1 MEQFKRAKVVMLP
14 TEESK
19 GDFSKERIYPC
30 ILKHSWMFDDNQK
43 GKLTFV
49 DCNIRTPTQLQHLYI
64 TSDDEIK
71 EGDWYYTPS
80 KRSIEQCIKQLLII
94 KDSINDIVQ
103 LKIIATTDKSLTIKS
118 EKAGENS
125 WYNPLPQPSNRF
137 IQSYIESYNKGN
149 IITDVNVTYEEYILQ
164 HINKAQENLIRPKIN
179 SKDNTISTHRIK
191 NNYTEEEVVQLMF
204 KFADENALLS
214 NKEELDT
221 FDNWCKANFG

>member
-14 TEESK
+14 IEESK

-103 LKIIATTDKSLTIKS
+103 LKILATTDKSLTIKS

-125 WYNPLPQPSNRF
+125 CYNPLPQPSYRF

-149 IITDVNVTYEEYILQ
+149 I
-164 HINKAQENLIRPKIN
+164 
-179 SKDNTISTHRIK
+179 
-191 NNYTEEEVVQLMF
+191 
-204 KFADENALLS
+204 LS